1 MTLARA
7 LLLAWSALA
16 AGAWSGAAAAQQT
29 ASAADPACAAPE
41 TERPPDPRC
50 GEALDGRTT
59 APPPLTVARAALTVP
74 RLATKAIFWP
84 VVQASEVVERYQLV
98 DWMDAILTTDDGLVG
113 VRPIVHYSTSFLP
126 SGGARFFYDRL
137 PGQGSEIAGQFQTA
151 GPQVMLAELDLRG
164 PQRAGLLFA
173 ATWNRRDDRLFAGIG
188 PNSAADLQAAG
199 QWSARYASDNWAAT
213 LSWSRQLPLALTA
226 YGHGDFQRR
235 DYSTAEVNGGL
246 PVTEV
251 FGLSPAGC
259 AALGLPSPCVDPQ
272 EMPGF
277 SRGLRLVHAGGGL
290 GFGLRAPGRE
300 RPGAT
305 LILDANFAQG
315 VAGDP
320 SRHATFS
327 ANAVVAAG
335 AANRSLVLRG
345 RAAMVERLGSAP
357 IPFDELVAPAG
368 DAGMRGFP
376 DGRFRG
382 ESGLIG
388 TAEYRWYISS
398 YLDATVFSD
407 VGTVAG
413 RAFSGIDWGR
423 WFPTFGV
430 GFRLFKT
437 YGPYWDAIARDEVQF
452 AYAPDSGFR
461 MILAMTAF

>member
-1 MTLARA
+1 MRLAQA
-7 LLLAWSALA
+7 ILVASAAIA
-16 AGAWSGAAAAQQT
+16 AVGWSGAAIAQAAAT
-29 ASAADPACAAPE
+29 PGEPMCAIPE
-41 TERPPDPRC
+41 TERAPDPRC

-59 APPPLTVARAALTVP
+59 APPPLTVTRAALAVP
-74 RLATKAIFWP
+74 RLATKAFFWP
-84 VVQASEVVERYQLV
+84 VVQASDVVERYQLI

-137 PGQGSEIAGQFQTA
+137 PGPGSEIAGQFQTA

-164 PQRAGLLFA
+164 PQRSGLFFA

-188 PNSAADLQAAG
+188 PQSAADLEAAG
-199 QWSARYASDNWAAT
+199 QGSARYASDNWAAT
-213 LSWSRQLPLALTA
+213 LRWSRQLPMPLTA

-235 DYSTAEVNGGL
+235 DYSTAEVHGGP
-246 PVTEV
+246 PVTDV
-251 FGLSPAGC
+251 YGLAPAGC
-259 AALGLPSPCVDPQ
+259 AALGLPSSCVDPQ

-290 GFGLRAPGRE
+290 GVGLRAPGRE

-327 ANAVVAAG
+327 ADGVLAVG
-335 AANRSLVLRG
+335 KANRSFVLRG
-345 RAAMVERLGSAP
+345 RAAMVQRLGDAP
-357 IPFDELVAPAG
+357 IPFDELVSPAG

-388 TAEYRWYISS
+388 TAEYRWYIAS
-398 YLDATVFSD
+398 YLDATLFSD

-413 RAFSGIDWGR
+413 PGFSGLDWGR

-437 YGPYWDAIARDEVQF
+437 QGAYWDAVARDEVQF